1 MSGEAI
7 GFIPLVVAG
16 VMVLLAI
23 AVIGRLLD
31 LRRRRED
38 EALGLQSRVSD
49 ALMLEPGLS
58 GLAVTANMHVPIWP
72 RKAPTLEL
80 VGRVPTP
87 DQHELAA
94 RVAMR
99 TLAERAEQVRVEDKV
114 WVDPVMQEHA
124 A

>member
-1 MSGEAI
+1 MNGGT
-7 GFIPLVVAG
+7 GFIPLVFAG
-16 VMVLLAI
+16 VVVLLAI
-23 AVIGRLLD
+23 AVVGRLLD

-58 GLAVTANMHVPIWP
+58 GLPVTANMHVPLWP
-72 RKAPTLEL
+72 RKPPTLEI

-99 TLAERAEQVRVEDKV
+99 TLADRAEQVVVEDKV
-114 WVDPVMQEHA
+114 WVDPVMREHA

>member
-1 MSGEAI
+1 MNGAGS
-7 GFIPLVVAG
+7 GFIPLVIAG
-16 VMVLLAI
+16 VLVLLAI
-23 AVIGRLLD
+23 AAVGRLLD

-58 GLAVTANMHVPIWP
+58 GLPVTANMHVPLWP
-72 RKAPTLEL
+72 RKPPTLEI

-99 TLAERAEQVRVEDKV
+99 TLAERAEQVVVEDKV
-114 WVDPVMQEHA
+114 WVDPVMREHA

>member
-1 MSGEAI
+1 MNGGT
-7 GFIPLVVAG
+7 GFIPLVIAG
-16 VMVLLAI
+16 VLVLLAI
-23 AVIGRLLD
+23 AVVGRLLD

-58 GLAVTANMHVPIWP
+58 GLPVTANMHVPLWP
-72 RKAPTLEL
+72 RKPPTLEI

-99 TLAERAEQVRVEDKV
+99 TLADRAEQVVVEDKV
-114 WVDPVMQEHA
+114 WVDPVMREHA

>member
-1 MSGEAI
+1 MNGEGA
-7 GFIPLVVAG
+7 GFVALVAG
-16 VMVLLAI
+16 GFVVLLVI
-23 AVIGRLLD
+23 AVVGRLLD

-58 GLAVTANMHVPIWP
+58 GLPVTASMHVPLWP
-72 RKAPTLEL
+72 RKPPTLEI

-94 RVAMR
+94 RVALR
-99 TLAERAEQVRVEDKV
+99 TLADRADQVRVEDKV
-114 WVDPVMQEHA
+114 WVDPVMGEHA

>member
-1 MSGEAI
+1 MNGESSGLIVMVAV
-7 GFIPLVVAG
+7 GFV
-16 VMVLLAI
+16 VLLAI
-23 AVIGRLLD
+23 GVVGRLLD

-49 ALMLEPGLS
+49 ALMLEPGLA
-58 GLAVTANMHVPIWP
+58 GLAVTASMHVPLWP
-72 RKAPTLEL
+72 RKPPTLEI

-87 DQHELAA
+87 DQHELAS

-99 TLAERAEQVRVEDKV
+99 TLAERAAEVQVEDRV
-114 WVDPVMQEHA
+114 WVDPVMRGHA

>member
-1 MSGEAI
+1 MNGGP
-7 GFIPLVVAG
+7 GFIPLVIAG
-16 VMVLLAI
+16 VLVLLAI
-23 AVIGRLLD
+23 AVVGRLLD

-58 GLAVTANMHVPIWP
+58 GLPVTANMHVPLWP
-72 RKAPTLEL
+72 RKPPTLEI

-99 TLAERAEQVRVEDKV
+99 TLAERAEQVVVEDKV
-114 WVDPVMQEHA
+114 WVDPVMREHA

>member
-1 MSGEAI
+1 MNGGT
-7 GFIPLVVAG
+7 GFIPLVIAG
-16 VMVLLAI
+16 VVVLLAI
-23 AVIGRLLD
+23 AVVGRLLD

-58 GLAVTANMHVPIWP
+58 GLPVTANMHVPLWP
-72 RKAPTLEL
+72 RKPPTLEI

-99 TLAERAEQVRVEDKV
+99 TLADRAEQVVVEDKV
-114 WVDPVMQEHA
+114 WVDPVMREHA

>member
-1 MSGEAI
+1 MNGGT
-7 GFIPLVVAG
+7 GFISLVIAG
-16 VMVLLAI
+16 VLVLLAI
-23 AVIGRLLD
+23 AVVGRLLD

-58 GLAVTANMHVPIWP
+58 GLPVTANMHVPLWP
-72 RKAPTLEL
+72 RKPPTLEI

-99 TLAERAEQVRVEDKV
+99 TLAERAEQVVVEDKV
-114 WVDPVMQEHA
+114 WVDPVMREHA

>member
-1 MSGEAI
+1 MNGGT
-7 GFIPLVVAG
+7 GFIPLVIAG
-16 VMVLLAI
+16 VAVLLAI
-23 AVIGRLLD
+23 AVVGRLLD

-58 GLAVTANMHVPIWP
+58 GLPVTANMHVPLWP
-72 RKAPTLEL
+72 RKPPTLEI

-99 TLAERAEQVRVEDKV
+99 TLAERAEQVVVEDKV
-114 WVDPVMQEHA
+114 WVDPVMREHA

>member
-1 MSGEAI
+1 MNGGT
-7 GFIPLVVAG
+7 GFIPLVITG
-16 VMVLLAI
+16 VLVLLAI
-23 AVIGRLLD
+23 AVVGRLLD

-58 GLAVTANMHVPIWP
+58 GLPVTANMHVPLWP
-72 RKAPTLEL
+72 RKPPTLEI

-99 TLAERAEQVRVEDKV
+99 TLAERAEQVVVEDKV
-114 WVDPVMQEHA
+114 WVDPVMREHA